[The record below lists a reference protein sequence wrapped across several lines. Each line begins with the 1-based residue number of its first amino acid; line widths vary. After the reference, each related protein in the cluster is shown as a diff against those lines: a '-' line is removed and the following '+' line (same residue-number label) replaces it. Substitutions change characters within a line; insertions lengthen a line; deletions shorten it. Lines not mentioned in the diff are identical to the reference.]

1 MANFGPLTA
10 EIGSGVWGTPANCSG
25 FCILTALLHS
35 TIVVGM
41 SKLCSVE
48 KRAPPVFGKAA
59 ITLGIGPHSSF
70 WCRSSLY
77 CTFVIYIAIASTT
90 SVLVPFLGQ
99 RTKSSL
105 IVFSVKKLQPSLPG
119 ADLVNTEQ
127 SIMATFDFLASEN
140 VDDDDDDDDDD
151 VNGDVHDGPSARTA
165 ADQLFPHANRFKVR
179 LISCRSP

>member
-1 MANFGPLTA
+1 LAH
-10 EIGSGVWGTPANCSG
+10 
-25 FCILTALLHS
+25 ILVSDVT
-35 TIVVGM
+35 V
-41 SKLCSVE
+41 
-48 KRAPPVFGKAA
+48 
-59 ITLGIGPHSSF
+59 
-70 WCRSSLY
+70 LY
-77 CTFVIYIAIASTT
+77 TFDVNIAIASTT

-99 RTKSSL
+99 RTMSFS

-165 ADQLFPHANRFKVR
+165 ADQLFPHANRFKVC